1 MKKIGGSFPYIALSD
16 KPNGHLEQL
25 TPEAGE
31 LKYFM
36 SGRCGIYYALLDHK
50 LTTDKLVAYVP
61 LYTCETVLAPFHKA
75 GYELVFYDFDE
86 NGKGKT
92 WEIRDAVIK
101 GHPDAVRAVMDKFT
115 EFNVIEKVDDIK
127 GVGHRIVQGGEYFS
141 KAEVVTDYVSEKVLE
156 LAEKLAK

>member
-86 NGKGKT
+86 IMNMKVK
-92 WEIRDAVIK
+92 
-101 GHPDAVRAVMDKFT
+101 
-115 EFNVIEKVDDIK
+115 EFNKDGKLLSRDKITVGDKIGGYVPVSTRGVWRRLDDDK
-127 GVGHRIVQGGEYFS
+127 SEEVG
-141 KAEVVTDYVSEKVLE
+141 
-156 LAEKLAK
+156 